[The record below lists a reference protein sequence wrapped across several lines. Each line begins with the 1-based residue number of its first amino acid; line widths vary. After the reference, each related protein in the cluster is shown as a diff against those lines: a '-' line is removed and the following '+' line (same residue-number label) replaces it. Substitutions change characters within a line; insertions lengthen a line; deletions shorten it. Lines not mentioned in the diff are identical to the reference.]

1 MEAPELSQSRPQAQV
16 QVVRGNL
23 GSLQAVFT
31 INIFPR
37 WNPFDSATSADNIL
51 NPTMSP
57 NVFSI
62 VVSPSQVL
70 LLRML
75 SVIV

>member
-1 MEAPELSQSRPQAQV
+1 MLLLLLQRAHPQV
-16 QVVRGNL
+16 QVVQGNL
-23 GSLQAVFT
+23 LNLCTVVFT
-31 INIFPR
+31 IIFPR